1 MGVTDMK
8 ACGASLLG
16 LLSGDVAGSPS
27 TASNLDSNTGSSAVG
42 MRGKTLSRRT
52 SAQQMS
58 PLELMLRM
66 SPRPISDSDPATVS
80 VGLRMEIV
88 PNTSSARLSKCDVLD
103 LNCLMTAS
111 GTAQK
116 NVLPSDCWGCSER
129 RRNGKTRLRTT
140 PYGNRQQGAIDLR

>member
-1 MGVTDMK
+1 MGVTDMR

-16 LLSGDVAGSPS
+16 LLSGDITGS
-27 TASNLDSNTGSSAVG
+27 LDSNTGSSAVG

-58 PLELMLRM
+58 PLELILRM

-88 PNTSSARLSKCDVLD
+88 PSTSSARLSGLSKCDVLGR
-103 LNCLMTAS
+103 NCLMTVS
-111 GTAQK
+111 GTTQK
-116 NVLPSDCWGCSER
+116 NVLPADCWGCSER
-129 RRNGKTRLRTT
+129 RRNGKMRFRTT
-140 PYGNRQQGAIDLR
+140 P